1 MRCVMS
7 LYALCSTWHHLG
19 NLQIVLIFFS
29 FFFSERHQLIDAR
42 LVSDVKI
49 EPMGDVQELQPKVK
63 NIHEVLAVE

>member
-1 MRCVMS
+1 MMS
-7 LYALCSTWHHLG
+7 LYALCSIWHHLG
-19 NLQIVLIFFS
+19 NLQLVVIFLS
-29 FFFSERHQLIDAR
+29 IFSERHQLIDAR